1 MSGKV
6 DHVQIEEEFGENS
19 SLISNVRLNG
29 YSQSYLVR
37 NVFYATRENI
47 NFIHEVYRQ
56 AFLLNFNTKQQIEA
70 MRIAVSIYKEWIS
83 GTPPPFLLEPDE
95 VPIDG
100 QNNKST
106 RGRSDSYAGAVGKET
121 LTVRAGLQN
130 ILQVF
135 ITNAVNVFMIQTAHL
150 NINYMTR

>member
-19 SLISNVRLNG
+19 SLLNNVRLMG
-29 YSQSYLVR
+29 YTQPYLVR
-37 NVFYATRENI
+37 NVFYATRENV
-47 NFIHEVYRQ
+47 NFIHEIYRQ

-83 GTPPPFLLEPDE
+83 GTPPPFLLETDDMMTE
-95 VPIDG
+95 S
-100 QNNKST
+100 QLKNQRLRT
-106 RGRSDSYAGAVGKET
+106 DSYVGAMGKDNII
-121 LTVRAGLQN
+121 VRAGLQN

-150 NINYMTR
+150 NINYLSR